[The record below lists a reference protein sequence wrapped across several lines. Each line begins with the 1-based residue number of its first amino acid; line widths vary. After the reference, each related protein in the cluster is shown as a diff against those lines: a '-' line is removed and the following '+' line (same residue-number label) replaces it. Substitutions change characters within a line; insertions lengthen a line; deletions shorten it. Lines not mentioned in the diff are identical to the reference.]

1 MDESVTRSAAHLSFF
16 QWFRVGKHM
25 EMKIVGQGRHSTV
38 YEYKDNQ
45 VLKMFPPDT
54 ERGVAEDELSK
65 TLLVKEYGVE
75 CPIAHRIVEDQGRFG
90 ILIDHVHGPNYL
102 EWMLQHP
109 TALNKLIALFVQE
122 QHEIHMHKVPELSS
136 VKELLWAKIQGCDAV
151 PQEAKDVLFNKM
163 KKLPEGEHLCH
174 LDYHPEN
181 IVVSLD
187 GPLVID
193 WANAA
198 KGNYLADVAMTS
210 VLLEIGTLPLGM
222 SVDNQELL
230 DNTMD
235 RFFAS
240 YIREYMKMCGKGDE
254 ELLVWRAPVA
264 AARLAEGIPEEKE
277 GLLRILKANL

>member
-1 MDESVTRSAAHLSFF
+1 
-16 QWFRVGKHM
+16 M
-25 EMKIVGQGRHSTV
+25 ERMIVGQGRHSTV

-45 VLKMFPPDT
+45 VLKLYPAGT
-54 ERGVAEDELSK
+54 ERQVAEDELGK
-65 TLLVKEYGVE
+65 TKLVKEYGVE
-75 CPIAHRIVEDQGRFG
+75 CPIAHEVVEEEGRFG

-102 EWMLQHP
+102 GWMLQHP

-122 QHEIHMHKVPELSS
+122 QHEIHMHKVLELPSI
-136 VKELLWAKIQGCDAV
+136 KDILWGKISGCEAV
-151 PQEAKDVLFNKM
+151 PKDSKDVLLKKM
-163 KKLPEGEHLCH
+163 NKLPEGEHLCH

-193 WANAA
+193 WANAG

-210 VLLEIGTLPLGM
+210 VLLEIGTLPIGM
-222 SVDNQELL
+222 SREQGALL

-235 RFFAS
+235 RFFAN

-264 AARLAEGIPEEKE
+264 AARLAEGIPEERE
-277 GLLRILKANL
+277 SLLRILKANL

>member
-1 MDESVTRSAAHLSFF
+1 
-16 QWFRVGKHM
+16 M
-25 EMKIVGQGRHSTV
+25 EMEIVGQGRHSTV
-38 YEYKDNQ
+38 YGYKENQ
-45 VLKMFPPDT
+45 VLKMYPKGT
-54 ERGVAEDELSK
+54 GRQVAEDELNK
-65 TLLVKEYGVE
+65 TKLVKEYGVE
-75 CPIAHRIVEDQGRFG
+75 CAIAHSIVETDGRFG
-90 ILIDHVHGPNYL
+90 ILIDRINGPNYL

-122 QHEIHMHKVPELSS
+122 QHEIHMHKTPELPSI
-136 VKELLWAKIQGCDAV
+136 KDILWDKIQGCGEI
-151 PQEAKDVLFNKM
+151 PQDSKDILSRKL

-181 IVVSLD
+181 IIVSLD

-193 WANAA
+193 WANAG

-210 VLLEIGTLPLGM
+210 VLLEAGTLPIGT
-222 SVDNQELL
+222 SRDKGTLL

-235 RFFAS
+235 RFFTN
-240 YIREYMKMCGKGDE
+240 YIKEYMKMCGKPDE

-277 GLLRILKANL
+277 PLLRILKANL

>member
-1 MDESVTRSAAHLSFF
+1 
-16 QWFRVGKHM
+16 M
-25 EMKIVGQGRHSTV
+25 ERKIVGQGRHSTV
-38 YEYKDNQ
+38 YEYQDNQ
-45 VLKMFPPDT
+45 VLKMFPAGT
-54 ERGVAEDELSK
+54 GRQVAEDELSK
-65 TLLVKEYGVE
+65 SKLVKEYGVE
-75 CPIAHRIVEDQGRFG
+75 CPCAHRVIEYQGRYG

-109 TALNKLIALFVQE
+109 SALNKLIALFVQE
-122 QHEIHMHKVPELSS
+122 QHEIHMHKVPELPS
-136 VKELLWAKIQGCDAV
+136 VKDILWNKIRICESIAQNSKDLL
-151 PQEAKDVLFNKM
+151 FSKM

-193 WANAA
+193 WADAG

-210 VLLEIGTLPLGM
+210 VLLEIGTLPIGM
-222 SVDNQELL
+222 SLDRSSLL

-235 RFFAS
+235 RFFAN
-240 YIREYMKMCGKGDE
+240 YIMEYMKMCGKGDE

-277 GLLRILKANL
+277 ALLRILKANL

>member
-1 MDESVTRSAAHLSFF
+1 
-16 QWFRVGKHM
+16 M
-25 EMKIVGQGRHSTV
+25 ERKIVGQGRHSTV

-45 VLKMFPPDT
+45 VLKMFPVGT
-54 ERGVAEDELSK
+54 ERQIVEDELNK
-65 TLLVKEYGVE
+65 TKLVKEYGVE
-75 CPIAHRIVEDQGRFG
+75 CPTARNIVEEQGRLGF
-90 ILIDHVHGPNYL
+90 LIDHVHGPNYL

-122 QHEIHMHKVPELSS
+122 QHEIHMHKVPELPSIKDILRS
-136 VKELLWAKIQGCDAV
+136 KIQGCDAIS
-151 PQEAKDVLFNKM
+151 QDSKDLLFNKM

-187 GPLVID
+187 GPVTID
-193 WANAA
+193 WANAG

-210 VLLEIGTLPLGM
+210 VMLEIGTLPIGM
-222 SVDNQELL
+222 SRDRAELL

-264 AARLAEGIPEEKE
+264 AARLAEGIPEEE
-277 GLLRILKANL
+277 EPLLKILKANL